1 MDNLKITTA
10 PPTAESIQHLLA
22 DFDRFLAELHPAESG
37 YGLKVEALQ
46 SPNVRFV
53 FVENEAGV
61 VACGAVRLD
70 DDFAEIKRMYV
81 VPEMRRQ
88 GVARHLLQHLET
100 ATASAGRTAV
110 RLETSTAQPEA
121 IALYEGAGFGR
132 IDAFP
137 PYEPDPRSVFMEK
150 PVTPADQSLG
160 RAGSF
165 P

>member
-1 MDNLKITTA
+1 MDDLKITTA

-22 DFDRFLAELHPAESG
+22 DFDRYLAKLHPPESG
-37 YGLKVEALQ
+37 YGLKVDALQ

-53 FVENEAGV
+53 FVENADGV

-81 VPEMRRQ
+81 VPEMRRK
-88 GVARHLLQHLET
+88 GVARHLLRHLEM
-100 ATASAGRTAV
+100 ATASAGRSAV

-121 IALYEGAGFGR
+121 IALYEGAGFAR

-137 PYEPDPRSVFMEK
+137 PYEPDARSVFMEK
-150 PVTPADQSLG
+150 PVSPTDQGFG

>member
-1 MDNLKITTA
+1 MDELKITTA
-10 PPTAESIQHLLA
+10 PPKAESIQHLLA
-22 DFDRFLAELHPAESG
+22 DFDRYLAALHPPESG
-37 YGLKVEALQ
+37 YGLKVELLQ

-53 FVENEAGV
+53 FVEKDDRV
-61 VACGAVRLD
+61 IACGAIRLD

-81 VPEMRRQ
+81 VPEMRRK
-88 GVARHLLQHLET
+88 GVARHLLKHLEA
-100 ATASAGRTAV
+100 ATASAGRSAV

-121 IALYEGAGFGR
+121 IALYEGAGFGL

-137 PYEPDPRSVFMEK
+137 PYEPDARSVFMEK
-150 PVTPADQSLG
+150 PVTPADQGLG